1 MMECVW
7 TKMIMVIQRLVLME
21 LFVPFSKM
29 VTIKSEILNCNFA
42 FFKIIFLVIDGQT
55 VYHRMCDTDPG
66 EECIVN
72 EELNSVHCF
81 CDTDNCN
88 HDQNCYCEAPTV
100 STSTSTVSTSTV
112 NPDNGLQCHVCSGD
126 DGVCYNLEDL
136 GESQT
141 CQDGEVCAF
150 TIVDDEGRLMYTRNC
165 HGNTNQDCSIE
176 NPEIGITVTK
186 CYCNTD
192 NCNSMNE
199 CECKTSSTT
208 QASTS
213 KASTQASTST
223 TDSGA
228 SAMTSSLIIFVI
240 SMLIRIL

>member
-1 MMECVW
+1 
-7 TKMIMVIQRLVLME
+7 
-21 LFVPFSKM
+21 
-29 VTIKSEILNCNFA
+29 
-42 FFKIIFLVIDGQT
+42 
-55 VYHRMCDTDPG
+55 MCDTDPG

-88 HDQNCYCEAPTV
+88 HDQNCYCEAPV
-100 STSTSTVSTSTV
+100 STSTSTVSTSTA

-192 NCNSMNE
+192 NCNSMAE